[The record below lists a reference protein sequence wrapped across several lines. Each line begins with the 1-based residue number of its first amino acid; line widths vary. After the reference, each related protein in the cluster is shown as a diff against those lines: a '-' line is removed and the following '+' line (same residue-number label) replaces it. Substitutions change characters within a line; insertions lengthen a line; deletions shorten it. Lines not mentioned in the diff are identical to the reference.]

1 MEQPSSRIQVFKTG
15 TCMAKKNR
23 PSVLKRQREAEK
35 RQRQTG
41 KAAEAALKRER
52 RMERKSEQSQAPP
65 GEEMPDKM
73 EPLDPSP
80 DPAQNPK

>member
-1 MEQPSSRIQVFKTG
+1 
-15 TCMAKKNR
+15 MAKKNR

-65 GEEMPDKM
+65 GKDLPDNV
-73 EPLDPSP
+73 EPLDPSAEP
-80 DPAQNPK
+80 TQSPE

>member
-1 MEQPSSRIQVFKTG
+1 
-15 TCMAKKNR
+15 MAKKNR

-41 KAAEAALKRER
+41 KAAEAALKR
-52 RMERKSEQSQAPP
+52 APP
-65 GEEMPDKM
+65 GEDMPDKM

-80 DPAQNPK
+80 DPAQSPK

>member
-1 MEQPSSRIQVFKTG
+1 
-15 TCMAKKNR
+15 MAKKNR

-52 RMERKSEQSQAPP
+52 RMERKSE
-65 GEEMPDKM
+65 GEDIPDNM

-80 DPAQNPK
+80 GPIQSPK

>member
-1 MEQPSSRIQVFKTG
+1 
-15 TCMAKKNR
+15 MAKNR

-52 RMERKSEQSQAPP
+52 RMERKSEKSQAPP
-65 GEEMPDKM
+65 GEAIPDNV
-73 EPLDPSP
+73 EPLDPLPEPTQSP
-80 DPAQNPK
+80 K

>member
-1 MEQPSSRIQVFKTG
+1 
-15 TCMAKKNR
+15 MAKKNR

-52 RMERKSEQSQAPP
+52 RMEKAPP
-65 GEEMPDKM
+65 GEDIPDNV

-80 DPAQNPK
+80 EPTQSPK

>member
-1 MEQPSSRIQVFKTG
+1 
-15 TCMAKKNR
+15 MAKKNR

-65 GEEMPDKM
+65 GEDIPDNV

-80 DPAQNPK
+80 ERTQSPE

>member
-1 MEQPSSRIQVFKTG
+1 
-15 TCMAKKNR
+15 MAKKNR

-52 RMERKSEQSQAPP
+52 RMERKSEKSQAPP
-65 GEEMPDKM
+65 GEDISDNV
-73 EPLDPSP
+73 EPLDPTPEPTQSP
-80 DPAQNPK
+80 K

>member
-1 MEQPSSRIQVFKTG
+1 
-15 TCMAKKNR
+15 MAKKNR

-65 GEEMPDKM
+65 GEDMPDKM
-73 EPLDPSP
+73 
-80 DPAQNPK
+80 

>member
-1 MEQPSSRIQVFKTG
+1 
-15 TCMAKKNR
+15 MAKKNR

-41 KAAEAALKRER
+41 KAAEAALERER
-52 RMERKSEQSQAPP
+52 RMGRKSEKSQAPP
-65 GEEMPDKM
+65 GEDIPDNV

-80 DPAQNPK
+80 EPTQSPK

>member
-1 MEQPSSRIQVFKTG
+1 
-15 TCMAKKNR
+15 MAKKNR

-52 RMERKSEQSQAPP
+52 RMERKSEHSQAPP
-65 GEEMPDKM
+65 GEDLPDNV

-80 DPAQNPK
+80 ERPQSPE

>member
-1 MEQPSSRIQVFKTG
+1 MEWPSSRIQVFKTG

-52 RMERKSEQSQAPP
+52 LMERKSEQSQAPP
-65 GEEMPDKM
+65 GEDLPDNV

-80 DPAQNPK
+80 EPTQSPE